1 MRCFSSLHRP
11 LKCPRMCLGLIKLAS
26 LFLLL
31 LQDCRWWGRRAR
43 WQEASLLDW
52 STCLQSFTPSSHSW
66 LPGFFLPKSAIVNS
80 AEWEEKT
87 PRNWPFTHTERDS
100 SDLREQYLQCPE
112 RTLLYS
118 VGFVLQ
124 KSKSKWRNQQLLC
137 IIPIFLHLFFLRG
150 KSKRDR
156 NSQIFFFFF

>member
-1 MRCFSSLHRP
+1 MRCFSSLHGP

-31 LQDCRWWGRRAR
+31 LQDYHWWGRRAR

-52 STCLQSFTPSSHSW
+52 STCLQSFAPSSHSW
-66 LPGFFLPKSAIVNS
+66 LPGFSLPKSAIVS
-80 AEWEEKT
+80 GPAEWEEKT

-124 KSKSKWRNQQLLC
+124 KSKKQMKKSAVA
-137 IIPIFLHLFFLRG
+137 LHNTRISSFTYFF
-150 KSKRDR
+150 
-156 NSQIFFFFF
+156 